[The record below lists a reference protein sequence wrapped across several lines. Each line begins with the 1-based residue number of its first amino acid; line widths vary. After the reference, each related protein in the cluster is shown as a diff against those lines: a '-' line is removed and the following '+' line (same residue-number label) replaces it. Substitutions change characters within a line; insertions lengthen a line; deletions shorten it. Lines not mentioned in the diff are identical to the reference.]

1 MNKRSSQRRLPQRL
15 YYRER
20 DEEHHAL
27 TLKASIHIYLAKTC
41 YMAMPTKESR
51 EVQAHHAP
59 RREPKYVRLVL
70 MTNAVC
76 VITVLFCVY
85 YQLAFLL
92 AKWPSHLYDG
102 IK

>member
-1 MNKRSSQRRLPQRL
+1 M
-15 YYRER
+15 YYRKG

-27 TLKASIHIYLAKTC
+27 TLKASIHISLAKTC
-41 YMAMPTKESR
+41 YLAMSMKENG
-51 EVQAHHAP
+51 EVQAHHVP
-59 RREPKYVRLVL
+59 RREPKSVRLVL

-76 VITVLFCVY
+76 VITVLLHVY

-92 AKWPSHLYDG
+92 AKWLSHLCDR